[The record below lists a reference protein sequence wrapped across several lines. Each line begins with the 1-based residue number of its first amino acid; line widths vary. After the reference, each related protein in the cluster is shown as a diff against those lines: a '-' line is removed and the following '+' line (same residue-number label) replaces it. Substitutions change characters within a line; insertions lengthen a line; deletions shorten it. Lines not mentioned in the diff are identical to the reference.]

1 MDIEKLLTEFSKRAQ
16 QAFDAQLQC
25 VVLYGSAATGEFDP
39 GRSDIN
45 LLVLLQKLDFATL
58 QTARPLLNW
67 WLEQGCSWPLLLS
80 VEEFLRSGDAFPME
94 ITDIFAKHRTVQ
106 GTFDLPAPHVDPALH
121 RAQLEHELRSK
132 LLRLRQKSI
141 PLLDQPKELLR
152 LMENSL
158 PTFLVLLRHALL
170 LAGHSPGFD
179 RRANLRLAAEKLGLQ
194 AAPFLEIL
202 DTRQGQ
208 VSPKTVDSVQLFESY
223 LAQVQ
228 VLVHLAD
235 RLSEP
240 RL

>member
-1 MDIEKLLTEFSKRAQ
+1 MDIEKLLQQFSTRARN
-16 QAFDAQLQC
+16 AFGARLES
-25 VVLYGSAATGEFDP
+25 VVVYGSAATGEFDP

-45 LLVLLQKLDFATL
+45 LLILLDEIDMPAL
-58 QTARPLLNW
+58 QNARSLLNW
-67 WLEQGCSWPLLLS
+67 WLEQGYSWPLLMS
-80 VEEFLRSGDAFPME
+80 TEEFLRSADVFPME
-94 ITDIFAKHRTVQ
+94 ITDIFARHKTIH
-106 GTFDLPAPHVDPALH
+106 GDFDYPAPHIEPELH

-158 PTFLVLLRHALL
+158 STFLLLLRHTLL
-170 LAGHSPGFD
+170 LAGHNPGFE
-179 RRANLRLAAEKLGLQ
+179 RRANLALAAEKFGIKPE
-194 AAPFLEIL
+194 AFLEIL
-202 DTRQGQ
+202 DTRQGRL
-208 VSPKTVDSVQLFESY
+208 SPKTVDSVQLFQSY

-240 RL
+240 RP